1 MFHLANRRPIE
12 GEAMTPNE
20 IMRDLA
26 RDDIFPKVA
35 MAEARVRREEM
46 APIFVDLVSRL
57 ARQRIPE
64 MKDPDLMALVPVFHM
79 LGEWQDSRAY
89 RPLVQML
96 RRPTNVLDHLLG
108 DAVTET
114 SFRVI
119 AGTFDGDLQ
128 PLFDAIEDKKA
139 DEFARSSLMN
149 ALVLIA
155 QLQPAQRPVVEDYFR
170 TFRQRCPKASTGV
183 LTGWMDAIA
192 VLGLEDMSDA
202 VRDAFDKGL
211 IPSDY
216 CDFGHFLEDL
226 EATLDADGS
235 PANRRC
241 QEPLITNAI
250 DELSKWHCYS
260 NDFLARQK
268 TRKVDNALRVAPW
281 TEALT
286 KTPDKLGRND
296 PCPCGSG
303 RKFKKCC
310 LH

>member
-1 MFHLANRRPIE
+1 MFHLVNRPRIE
-12 GEAMTPNE
+12 AEAMTPAE

-26 RDDIFPKVA
+26 RDDIFPKAA
-35 MAEARVRREEM
+35 MAEAGTRREEM
-46 APIFVDLVSRL
+46 APIFIDLVSRL

-64 MKDPDLMALVPVFHM
+64 MKNADVMALIPIFHL
-79 LGEWQDSRAY
+79 LGEWQDPRAY
-89 RPLVQML
+89 RPIVQML
-96 RRPTNVLDHLLG
+96 RRPTKVIDHLLG

-128 PLFDAIEDKKA
+128 PVFDAIEDRKA
-139 DEFARSSLMN
+139 DEFARSSLMS

-155 QLQPAQRPVVEDYFR
+155 QLRPAERPVIEDYFR
-170 TFRQRCPKASTGV
+170 AFRQRCPNVSADV

-192 VLGLEDMSDA
+192 ALGLEDMSEA
-202 VRDAFDKGL
+202 VRKAFDLGL
-211 IPSDY
+211 IPEDY

-226 EATLDADGS
+226 AATLNADVS
-235 PANRRC
+235 PANRRY
-241 QEPLITNAI
+241 QKALITNAI
-250 DELSKWHCYS
+250 DDLSKWHCYS
-260 NDFLARQK
+260 DAFLAQQK
-268 TRKVDNALRVAPW
+268 TRKVENALRVAPW

-286 KTPDKLGRND
+286 KTPEKLGRND

-303 RKFKKCC
+303 KKFKKCC

>member
-1 MFHLANRRPIE
+1 
-12 GEAMTPNE
+12 MTPTE

-26 RDDIFPKVA
+26 RADIFPKTA
-35 MAEARVRREEM
+35 MAEAGTRREEM
-46 APIFVDLVSRL
+46 APVFIDLVTRL
-57 ARQRIPE
+57 AHQRIPA
-64 MKDPDLMALVPVFHM
+64 MKDADLMAFIPIFHM
-79 LGEWQDSRAY
+79 LGEWQDPRAY

-96 RRPTNVLDHLLG
+96 RRPTKVIDHLLG

-119 AGTFDGDLQ
+119 AGTFDGDMQ
-128 PLFDAIEDKKA
+128 PVFDAIEDNKA
-139 DEFARSSLMN
+139 DEFARSSLMS

-155 QLQPAQRPVVEDYFR
+155 QLHPDQRPAIEDYFR
-170 TFRQRCPKASTGV
+170 TFRQRCPKASTDV

-192 VLGLEDMSDA
+192 ALGLEDMSET
-202 VRDAFDKGL
+202 VREAFDQGL
-211 IPSDY
+211 IPKDY
-216 CDFGHFLEDL
+216 CDFGHFLGDL
-226 EATLDADGS
+226 EATLNEGVS
-235 PANRRC
+235 PANRRY
-241 QEPLITNAI
+241 QKALITNAI
-250 DELSKWHCYS
+250 DELSNWHCYT
-260 NDFLARQK
+260 DEFLIQQK

-303 RKFKKCC
+303 KKFKKCC

>member
-1 MFHLANRRPIE
+1 
-12 GEAMTPNE
+12 MTPTE

-26 RDDIFPKVA
+26 RDDIFPKTA
-35 MAEARVRREEM
+35 MAEAGTRREEM
-46 APIFVDLVSRL
+46 APVFIDLVTRL
-57 ARQRIPE
+57 AHQRIPA
-64 MKDPDLMALVPVFHM
+64 MKDADLMAFIPIFHM
-79 LGEWQDSRAY
+79 LGEWQDPRAY

-96 RRPTNVLDHLLG
+96 RRPTKVIDHLLG

-128 PLFDAIEDKKA
+128 PVFDAIEDRKA
-139 DEFARSSLMN
+139 DEFARLSLMN

-155 QLQPAQRPVVEDYFR
+155 QLHPAERPVIENYFR
-170 TFRQRCPKASTGV
+170 TFRQRCPKAPV
-183 LTGWMDAIA
+183 DLLTGWMDAIA
-192 VLGLEDMSDA
+192 ALGLEDMSEP
-202 VRDAFDKGL
+202 VREAFDQGL
-211 IPSDY
+211 IPKEY

-226 EATLDADGS
+226 EATLNEGVS
-235 PANRRC
+235 PANRRY
-241 QEPLITNAI
+241 QKALITNAI
-250 DELSKWHCYS
+250 DELSKWHCYT
-260 NDFLARQK
+260 DEFLIQQK

-303 RKFKKCC
+303 KKFKKCC

>member
-1 MFHLANRRPIE
+1 MFHLANRPRIE
-12 GEAMTPNE
+12 AKAMTPAE

-26 RDDIFPKVA
+26 RADIFPKAA
-35 MAEARVRREEM
+35 MAEAGAKREEM
-46 APIFVDLVSRL
+46 VPVFVDLVSRL
-57 ARQRIPE
+57 ARQRVPE
-64 MKDPDLMALVPVFHM
+64 MKDSDLMALIPVFHL
-79 LGEWQDSRAY
+79 LGEWQDPRAY

-96 RRPTNVLDHLLG
+96 RRPSNAIDHLLG

-128 PLFDAIEDKKA
+128 PVFDAIEDKKA
-139 DEFARSSLMN
+139 DEFARSSLMS

-155 QLQPAQRPVVEDYFR
+155 QLHPDQRPAIEDYFR
-170 TFRQRCPKASTGV
+170 TFRQRCPKASTDV
-183 LTGWMDAIA
+183 LTGWMDAVA
-192 VLGLEDMSDA
+192 GLGLEDMSEA
-202 VRDAFDKGL
+202 VREIFDKGL
-211 IPSDY
+211 IPKDY

-226 EATLDADGS
+226 EATLKADGS
-235 PANRRC
+235 PSNRRY
-241 QEPLITNAI
+241 QKSLITDAI
-250 DELSKWHCYS
+250 NDLSKWHCYS
-260 NDFLARQK
+260 DTFLTQQS

-303 RKFKKCC
+303 KKFKKCC

>member
-1 MFHLANRRPIE
+1 
-12 GEAMTPNE
+12 MTPNE

-26 RDDIFPKVA
+26 RDDIFPKAA
-35 MAEARVRREEM
+35 MAEAGARREEM
-46 APIFVDLVSRL
+46 VPIFVDLISRL
-57 ARQRIPE
+57 TRQRIPA
-64 MKDPDLMALVPVFHM
+64 MKDADLMALIPVFHM
-79 LGEWQDSRAY
+79 LGEWQDPRAY
-89 RPLVQML
+89 RPSVQML
-96 RRPTNVLDHLLG
+96 RRPTMVIDHLLG

-128 PLFDAIEDKKA
+128 PVFDAIEDRKA
-139 DEFARSSLMN
+139 DEFGRSSLMS

-155 QLQPAQRPVVEDYFR
+155 QLHPDQRPTIEDYFR
-170 TFRQRCPKASTGV
+170 TFRQRCPKIPTDV

-192 VLGLEDMSDA
+192 ALGLEDMSEA
-202 VRDAFDKGL
+202 VREDFDQGL
-211 IPSDY
+211 IPKDY

-226 EATLDADGS
+226 EATLNEDVS
-235 PANRRC
+235 PANRRY
-241 QEPLITNAI
+241 QKALITNAI
-250 DELSKWHCYS
+250 YELSKWHCYT
-260 NDFLARQK
+260 DEFLVQQK

-303 RKFKKCC
+303 KKFKKCC